1 MSGDYLINQGN
12 LFARKA
18 VEADKAGDYETA
30 VKHYKAAIS
39 LFSKYLAL
47 YPDTPLMDL
56 YRELIEKYKKRA
68 MALEKLLENREKIG
82 GSGGLSSE
90 KGEDMFEIL
99 YPEDRKTK
107 KTFNDLVDMEEVK
120 RALKRAVIHPIKTPD
135 LYPLGWP
142 KGILLFGPP
151 GCGKTEI
158 SAALADE
165 ANAVLINV
173 SPATIVSKWLG
184 DSEKNVKKLFDKARR
199 IASEG
204 KPAIIFI
211 DEVEGL
217 LQQYDNE
224 IGGETRMRNQFL
236 QEMDGLKSRGNEKLP
251 LFVIGATNKPWELDV
266 GFIRRFEV
274 RIYVPP
280 PTKDVRIHLLKH
292 YISKLGTV
300 FKVDEKID
308 YEYLAALTEN
318 YSPADIASI
327 AKEVQINLVEEINE
341 KGATKDTR
349 VITMDD
355 IVKVI
360 KERKPSI
367 DPKWIDA
374 YEMWAEKHGTISNK
388 AREVAEQA
396 H

>member
-1 MSGDYLINQGN
+1 MGSDYLVNQGN
-12 LFARKA
+12 LFAQKA
-18 VEADKAGDYETA
+18 VEADKAGDYEKA
-30 VKHYKAAIS
+30 VKYYRAAIS

-47 YPDTPLMDL
+47 YPDTPLRDL

-68 MALEKLLENREKIG
+68 EVLEKLLENREKIG
-82 GSGGLSSE
+82 GAGGPSPE
-90 KGEDMFEIL
+90 KGEEMFEIL
-99 YPEDRKTK
+99 YPENRDVK

-158 SAALADE
+158 SLALANE
-165 ANAVLINV
+165 ANAVLISV

-184 DSEKNVKKLFDKARR
+184 DSEKNVKKLFDKARQ

-204 KPAIIFI
+204 RPVIIFI

-236 QEMDGLKSRGNEKLP
+236 QEMDGLKSKGNERLP

-280 PTKDVRIHLLKH
+280 PNKDVRIQLFKH

-300 FKVDEKID
+300 FKIDEKID
-308 YEYLAALTEN
+308 YEYLAELTEN

-327 AKEVQINLVEEINE
+327 VKEVQINIVEEINE
-341 KGATKDTR
+341 KGVSKDSR
-349 VITMDD
+349 VVTMDD
-355 IVKVI
+355 IIKVI

-374 YEMWAEKHGTISNK
+374 YEMWAEKHGTVSGQR
-388 AREVAEQA
+388 RELAEQT